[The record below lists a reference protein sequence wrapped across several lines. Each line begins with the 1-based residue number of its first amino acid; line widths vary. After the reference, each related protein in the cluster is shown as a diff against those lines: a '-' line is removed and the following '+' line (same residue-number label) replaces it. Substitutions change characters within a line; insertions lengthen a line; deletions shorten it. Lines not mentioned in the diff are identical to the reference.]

1 MIHLVIL
8 IGVAAALIAAAA
20 VVVVAR
26 HERHRP
32 WQSDERCEGRYVLDD
47 SDL

>member
-8 IGVAAALIAAAA
+8 IGVTAALIGAAA
-20 VVVVAR
+20 VVAMAR

-32 WQSDERCEGRYVLDD
+32 WQTDERCDGRHVLDD